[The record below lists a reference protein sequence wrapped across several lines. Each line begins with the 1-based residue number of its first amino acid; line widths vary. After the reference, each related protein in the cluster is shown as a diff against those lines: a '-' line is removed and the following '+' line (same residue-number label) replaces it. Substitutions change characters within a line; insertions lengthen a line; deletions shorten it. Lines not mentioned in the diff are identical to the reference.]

1 MAARRIAGSLLL
13 VLAVAPPAAADGK
26 IFAASRVVASIPD
39 QEALIHFKDGVQT
52 LAIETRFI
60 ATAVATEPGGVSEAH
75 PGGRAGDGDSTDLAW
90 VVPVPGSGGTPVV
103 AAASRGLFPTLRAIS
118 QPRVVATSDGLWRLA
133 APLSFLFLVPCC
145 LRLRALNLVAL
156 TLLMCF
162 LAFVGLLPSLGRA
175 RSALPD
181 AGLEGVRLLDRS
193 FVGAFDVA
201 IIAPDSTAP
210 SAGAAAKLA
219 AWLRQHGFALDA
231 GVEPILADYASRGW
245 VFVASRLRAPDEPGG
260 RRLAPHPLV
269 VTFRT
274 PEPVYPLVLTGSA
287 GEPLTVD
294 LYVFGEG
301 LAEADGF
308 RPARCAPAEFIAQP
322 DRLSRRLSAPAGS
335 IQVAHDDLR
344 RLVPASA
351 TFTRLSATL
360 SPEQMRR
367 DAVIRFGPARQVGGV
382 VYSFDAAAATA
393 VDRAALALLASSI
406 VLAVVIA
413 LSGAGPARG
422 RAGAAAAA
430 ALAAAIGL
438 GWYIALPKART
449 ERIGRSNRTALYDV
463 QMAGEE
469 ALADLADAR
478 RADPAMRPTVEW
490 VRARVRHSLAGLR
503 DRYRSDHPPTMAGPI
518 EEDSPFNYLVREG
531 VSGGTVELVW
541 FDALG
546 VGQEPVA
553 VFE

>member
-1 MAARRIAGSLLL
+1 MPAPRLAVSLLV
-13 VLAVAPPAAADGK
+13 VLALAPLAAADGK
-26 IFAASRVVASIPD
+26 IFAASRVITSIPD
-39 QEALIHFKDGVQT
+39 QDALIYFRDGVQT

-60 ATAVATEPGGVSEAH
+60 ASATAGASRGGSGARS
-75 PGGRAGDGDSTDLAW
+75 GARAGEGDSTDLAW

-103 AAASRGLFPTLRAIS
+103 SAASRGLFPTLRAIS
-118 QPRVVATSDGLWRLA
+118 QPRVVATTDGLWRLA
-133 APLSFLFLVPCC
+133 APLSLLFLVPCC
-145 LRLRALNLVAL
+145 LRLRAVNLVLL

-162 LAFVGLLPSLGRA
+162 LAIIGLLPSLGRA

-181 AGLEGVRLLDRS
+181 AGSGGVRILDRS
-193 FVGAFDVA
+193 FVGAFEVS
-201 IIAPDSTAP
+201 IIAPDPTVPST
-210 SAGAAAKLA
+210 GAAARLA
-219 AWLRQHGFALDA
+219 AWLREHGYALDA

-245 VFVASRLRAPDEPGG
+245 VFVATRLRTPDEPGG

-287 GEPLTVD
+287 GDPLTVD
-294 LYVFGEG
+294 LYIFGEG

-308 RPARCAPAEFIAQP
+308 RPVRCAPADFIAQP
-322 DRLSRRLSAPAGS
+322 DRLSRRWLAPAGS
-335 IQVAHDDLR
+335 LQVAHDDLR

-367 DAVIRFGPARQVGGV
+367 DAVIRFGPARQFGGV

-393 VDRAALALLASSI
+393 VDRAALALLACSI
-406 VLAVVIA
+406 ALAVVMA
-413 LSGAGPARG
+413 LTRAGPARG
-422 RAGAAAAA
+422 RAGAATAMVAAA
-430 ALAAAIGL
+430 AVGL
-438 GWYIALPKART
+438 GWYLALPKAPT
-449 ERIGRSNRTALYDV
+449 ERIGRSHRTALYDV

-490 VRARVRHSLAGLR
+490 VRARVQHSLAGLR
-503 DRYRSDHPPTMAGPI
+503 DRYRSDHPPTIAGPI
-518 EEDSPFNYLVREG
+518 EEDSPFNYQVREG
-531 VSGGTVELVW
+531 AAPETVELIW

-546 VGQEPVA
+546 VGQDPVA
-553 VFE
+553 VFR